1 MTKYIRDKRFPLP
14 DGEPIPPRSKVT
26 PYAGGGFWRGPDGKY
41 RALSWAEYQDRWDAQ
56 EAGVP
61 FAEPDAPDPEGV
73 PEDIPQG
80 HPEDAPDEMPEDAP
94 EVEAVEAPVEPVADG
109 AAVGAPAKAIPDQ
122 VRDDERG
129 GDDEQPDDEPAD
141 DELADDEEEGRPS
154 LDELVEAC
162 SKMPEPAGR
171 RRHDGWSRRK
181 MALFLRELAASQS
194 VSQAARSVGMSRQSA
209 YDLRNRLGGTP
220 FALGWE
226 VALEAGLQQLAHSL
240 MERALHGEEVQHY
253 YHGELVG
260 TSRRHDNRLAIWLMQ
275 NPWKVGRH
283 QIARE
288 YVAPAFE
295 RLLERIEFDSLD
307 WDWDAGE
314 QLPGPPLSQDEIEE
328 AELLEY
334 DPDLDGDPDPDE
346 TALDREERICR
357 TAIERRQNHFVSR
370 GSWYGGNVGLPASRS
385 QTGGRYGGNLG
396 KRGG

>member
-1 MTKYIRDKRFPLP
+1 MTQYIRDNRFPLL
-14 DGEPIPPRSKVT
+14 DGEPIPPRSQVT
-26 PYAGGGFWRGPDGKY
+26 PYSGGGFWRGPDGKY

-61 FAEPDAPDPEGV
+61 YVSPDAGE
-73 PEDIPQG
+73 
-80 HPEDAPDEMPEDAP
+80 
-94 EVEAVEAPVEPVADG
+94 EVAGASGADG
-109 AAVGAPAKAIPDQ
+109 VLGDAGAPLTAIPDQ
-122 VRDDERG
+122 VRDDALGEDDEWG
-129 GDDEQPDDEPAD
+129 GEGELPDDEHPDDEQPGDEQSGDDPAD
-141 DELADDEEEGRPS
+141 DEQEGRPS
-154 LDELVEAC
+154 LDELVDAC

-226 VALEAGLQQLAHSL
+226 VALEAGLQQLAHAL

-307 WDWDAGE
+307 WDWEAGD
-314 QLPGPPLSQDEIEE
+314 QLPGPPPTQGEFEE

-334 DPDLDGDPDPDE
+334 DPDLDGDPDPEE

-357 TAIERRQNHFVSR
+357 AAIERRQNEFNAR
-370 GSWYGGNVGLPASRS
+370 GSWYGGNVGLPPSRS